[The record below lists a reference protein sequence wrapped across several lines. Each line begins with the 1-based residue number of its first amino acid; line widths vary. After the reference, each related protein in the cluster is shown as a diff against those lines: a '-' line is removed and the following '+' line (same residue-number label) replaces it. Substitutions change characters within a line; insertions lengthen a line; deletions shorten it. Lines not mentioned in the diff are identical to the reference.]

1 VFPVNKRTGQ
11 LANYDEILVEKAAA
25 SVFEF
30 KTFNLFLRKS
40 SPAQRWV
47 GNRWGL
53 EQWERLKRLELNI
66 IGRLTANDVDW

>member
-40 SPAQRWV
+40 SPAHAGEEIGGGWNNWNV
-47 GNRWGL
+47 
-53 EQWERLKRLELNI
+53 RLELHI